1 MGNAKVKPK
10 NALLLPYQK
19 RWVEDSSRLKLAVKS
34 RQIGW
39 TWATAYGLIRRK
51 SLKTAALDAWI
62 SSRDEIQAR
71 LFLEDCKSFAGVLDA
86 GAQDFGERVIDG
98 KGSSAYVLQ
107 MGNGLRINSMSSNPD
122 AQAGKRGDRVLD
134 EFALHPDPRKLY
146 AIAYPGITW
155 GGSFEIFS
163 TPRGSDSFFQKLIDE
178 IRGGNPKKF
187 SFHQITLE
195 DALNQGFLA
204 KLQKKLPEGDERQ
217 AMDEAQYFDFI
228 KAGCADEETFAQEY
242 MCVPSNDATA
252 FITYEMLDGN
262 RVPGTVETERGT
274 VDGRPSETVRWINVA
289 PGVDV
294 SEAPL
299 YLGVDYARHQDLTV
313 MWLAAEIAGI
323 LVAVELLTM
332 KNVPFKRQRAALD
345 GYMERRNLVRCCFDM
360 TGIGEETAEA
370 MRHKY
375 GYRFEP
381 VRFTAASKESMAYPV
396 RHGLEDKTLK
406 VPDLPAVDADFRK
419 IRKEDSAGGHVRFT
433 GERDKDGHADRF
445 WAAALCREAKGK
457 KSTPAGASTA
467 DMEDRHDIFGHNG
480 RRSLF
485 R

>member
-1 MGNAKVKPK
+1 MGNAKVQPK

-39 TWATAYGLIRRK
+39 TWATAYGLVRRK

-217 AMDEAQYFDFI
+217 AMDEAQYFDYI

-274 VDGRPSETVRWINVA
+274 VDGRPSEIVRWTNVA

-294 SEAPL
+294 AEAPL

-375 GYRFEP
+375 GYRFES
-381 VRFTAASKESMAYPV
+381 VRFTAATKESMAYPV
-396 RHGLEDKTLK
+396 RHGLEDKTFK
-406 VPDLPAVDADFRK
+406 VPDIPAVDADFRK
-419 IRKEDSAGGHVRFT
+419 IRKEDTASGNVRFT
-433 GERDKDGHADRF
+433 GERDSNGHSDRF
-445 WAAALCREAKGK
+445 WAAALCREAKGHAVR
-457 KSTPAGASTA
+457 PMRPFAA
-467 DMEDRHDIFGHNG
+467 G
-480 RRSLF
+480 RR
-485 R
+485 RNYEEIRI

>member
-1 MGNAKVKPK
+1 MGNAKVQPK

-39 TWATAYGLIRRK
+39 TWATAYGLVRRK

-217 AMDEAQYFDFI
+217 AMDEAQYFDYI

-242 MCVPSNDATA
+242 MCIPSNDSTA

-262 RVPGTVETERGT
+262 RVPGRVETERGT
-274 VDGRPSETVRWINVA
+274 VDGRPSEIVRWINVA
-289 PGVDV
+289 PSVDV
-294 SEAPL
+294 AEAPL

-323 LVAVELLTM
+323 LVPVELLTM
-332 KNVPFKRQRAALD
+332 KNVTFKRQRAALD

-381 VRFTAASKESMAYPV
+381 VRFTAATKESLAYPV
-396 RHGLEDKTLK
+396 RHGLEDKTFK

-419 IRKEDSAGGHVRFT
+419 IRKEDTASGNVRFT
-433 GERDKDGHADRF
+433 GERDSNGHSDRF
-445 WAAALCREAKGK
+445 WAAALCREAKGHAVR
-457 KSTPAGASTA
+457 PMRPFAAG
-467 DMEDRHDIFGHNG
+467 RG
-480 RRSLF
+480 RNYEEIRI
-485 R
+485 

>member
-1 MGNAKVKPK
+1 MGNAKVQPK

-39 TWATAYGLIRRK
+39 TWATAYGLVRRK

-187 SFHQITLE
+187 SFHQVTLE

-217 AMDEAQYFDFI
+217 AMDEAQYFDYI

-274 VDGRPSETVRWINVA
+274 VDGRPSEIVRWTNVA

-294 SEAPL
+294 AEAPL

-375 GYRFEP
+375 GYRFES
-381 VRFTAASKESMAYPV
+381 VRFTAATKESMAYPV
-396 RHGLEDKTLK
+396 RHGLEDKTFK
-406 VPDLPAVDADFRK
+406 VPDIPAVDADFRK
-419 IRKEDSAGGHVRFT
+419 IRKEDTASGNVRFT
-433 GERDKDGHADRF
+433 GERDSNGHSDRF
-445 WAAALCREAKGK
+445 WAAALCREAKGHAVR
-457 KSTPAGASTA
+457 PMRPFAA
-467 DMEDRHDIFGHNG
+467 G
-480 RRSLF
+480 RR
-485 R
+485 RNYEEIRI

>member
-1 MGNAKVKPK
+1 MGNAKVQPK

-39 TWATAYGLIRRK
+39 TWATAYGLVRRK

-155 GGSFEIFS
+155 GGSFEVFS

-187 SFHQITLE
+187 SFHQVTLE

-217 AMDEAQYFDFI
+217 AMDEAAYFDYI

-252 FITYEMLDGN
+252 FITYEMLDGS
-262 RVPGTVETERGT
+262 RVPGRVETERGT
-274 VDGRPSETVRWINVA
+274 VDGRPSEIVRWINVA

-294 SEAPL
+294 AEAPL
-299 YLGVDYARHQDLTV
+299 CLGVDYARHQDLTV

-381 VRFTAASKESMAYPV
+381 VRFTPAVKESLAYPV
-396 RHGLEDKTLK
+396 RHGLEDKTFK

-445 WAAALCREAKGK
+445 WAAALCREAKGHGAPGLAPVLGDA
-457 KSTPAGASTA
+457 PADPDERT
-467 DMEDRHDIFGHNG
+467 I
-480 RRSLF
+480 
-485 R
+485 